1 VVADGEGRRD
11 APPVDRSAGPPAD
24 DVVGLAVGRRVRVRD
39 SVAVD
44 DVVELLEG
52 DSVGDVEDVGDGEDE
67 VGVDVGLDDSL
78 VEDDELLGAGWE
90 SRVDVDVPV
99 GRDVTRG
106 ALLRPPKAGGGKSS
120 TSVPFRAPFMNSV
133 HTRTGMLPPVTSD
146 SPPSPLRDS
155 CTA

>member
-1 VVADGEGRRD
+1 MVPDAEGRRD
-11 APPVDRSAGPPAD
+11 APPVVRSAGPPAD

-52 DSVGDVEDVGDGEDE
+52 DSVGDVGDE
-67 VGVDVGLDDSL
+67 VGEDVGLDDSL
-78 VEDDELLGAGWE
+78 VEDDELLGSGWE
-90 SRVDVDVPV
+90 SRVDVDVPL
-99 GRDVTRG
+99 GRDVTSG